1 MSCDETVKILR
12 MTLMRL
18 VISCDETGDETIIKT
33 LFLFKGHG

>member
-18 VISCDETGDETIIKT
+18 VISCDETGDET